1 VKGIRREVWRKAI
14 HVASIAIPIFVWI
27 FGRTPGLTLLV
38 PALLTALAVEW
49 ARFRVRRVRYLFLRY
64 TRLLLRT
71 HERHHLAGATYMV
84 IGYTLALLLFPRPI
98 AVLAMLYNGLGDA
111 AAALVGRRFGR
122 HRTGWGKSWEGFG
135 AGLVTNLA
143 LGFAIPGVPVAA
155 ALLGGITAAVL
166 EFAPLPLDDNLKVT
180 VGGGL
185 AAALGTLWS

>member
-1 VKGIRREVWRKAI
+1 MKGIRRELARKAI
-14 HVASIAIPIFVWI
+14 HVASIAIPVFVWI
-27 FGRTPGLTLLV
+27 FGKTPAFALLL
-38 PALLTALAVEW
+38 PALLIALAVEW

-64 TRLLLRT
+64 TRVLLRT
-71 HERHHLAGATYMV
+71 HERRRPAGATYMV
-84 IGYTLALLLFPRPI
+84 IGYTLVLLLFPRPI

-122 HRTGWGKSWEGFG
+122 HRTAWGKSWEGFG

-143 LGFAIPGVPVAA
+143 VGFAIPGVPVGAA
-155 ALLGGITAAVL
+155 ILGGIAAAVL

-185 AAALGTLWS
+185 AAAVGTLL